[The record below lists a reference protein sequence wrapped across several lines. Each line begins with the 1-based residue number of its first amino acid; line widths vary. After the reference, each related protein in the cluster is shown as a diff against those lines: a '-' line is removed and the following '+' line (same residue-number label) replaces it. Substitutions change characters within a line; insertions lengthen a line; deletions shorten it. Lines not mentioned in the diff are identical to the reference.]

1 MDEDEASQA
10 AYCLLAMSRG
20 TTASSSSSD
29 RLGCKG
35 DSALSAALGHQT
47 VMEELATSSNSPY
60 STVAAIAI
68 PAAADT
74 TAAAAQT
81 SSNRNA
87 GVVVAAAAAA
97 IQPESPFMIARI
109 LTDLTRVRQDLF
121 SVEPLQQPQMP
132 PSASCKPSGQRNQNA
147 VQGGSGSSK
156 LHHCSYPACERTYG
170 KSSHLKAHMRTH
182 TGERPFGCTWPSC
195 DKRFA
200 RSDELARHI
209 RTHTGE
215 KRFTCSVCQKKFTRS
230 DHLSKHVR
238 RHSKMDEGSP
248 KSRRIKPADNKMII
262 SVSPTASLDSSDG
275 CSTNQSFVSYSS
287 EKDATR

>member
-47 VMEELATSSNSPY
+47 VMEQLATSSSNSSPY

-87 GVVVAAAAAA
+87 GVVVAAAAAAA

-132 PSASCKPSGQRNQNA
+132 PSASCKPSGQRNQSRFFLFNKPK
-147 VQGGSGSSK
+147 QQHFWHSIHHHR
-156 LHHCSYPACERTYG
+156 LHYYDFASPDDIETALFLSYYVFLFFHP
-170 KSSHLKAHMRTH
+170 
-182 TGERPFGCTWPSC
+182 
-195 DKRFA
+195 RFSY
-200 RSDELARHI
+200 R
-209 RTHTGE
+209 
-215 KRFTCSVCQKKFTRS
+215 
-230 DHLSKHVR
+230 
-238 RHSKMDEGSP
+238 
-248 KSRRIKPADNKMII
+248 
-262 SVSPTASLDSSDG
+262 
-275 CSTNQSFVSYSS
+275 CSTGRQ
-287 EKDATR
+287 RQ

>member
-20 TTASSSSSD
+20 TSTTSSSSSN

-47 VMEELATSSNSPY
+47 VMEQQLATTSSSSSPY

-74 TAAAAQT
+74 TTAAAQT

-132 PSASCKPSGQRNQNA
+132 PSASCKPSGQRNQSRLFYSTSPNNNISGIPSTTTTTVSIIMISPAPMILKPPFFILLCFLIFPPSLFLQMQYREA
-147 VQGGSGSSK
+147 VAVVNCTIVRIRHVNEPTGRVPISK
-156 LHHCSYPACERTYG
+156 LT
-170 KSSHLKAHMRTH
+170 
-182 TGERPFGCTWPSC
+182 
-195 DKRFA
+195 
-200 RSDELARHI
+200 
-209 RTHTGE
+209 
-215 KRFTCSVCQKKFTRS
+215 
-230 DHLSKHVR
+230 
-238 RHSKMDEGSP
+238 
-248 KSRRIKPADNKMII
+248 
-262 SVSPTASLDSSDG
+262 
-275 CSTNQSFVSYSS
+275 
-287 EKDATR
+287 

>member
-47 VMEELATSSNSPY
+47 VMEQQLATSSSSSSPY

-74 TAAAAQT
+74 TTAAAQT

-132 PSASCKPSGQRNQNA
+132 PSASCKPSGQRNQSRFFLFNKPKQQHFWHSIHHHRLHYYDFASPDDIETALFYLIMFSDFSTLAFLTDA

-182 TGERPFGCTWPSC
+182 TGNTLFSFFLFES
-195 DKRFA
+195 
-200 RSDELARHI
+200 
-209 RTHTGE
+209 
-215 KRFTCSVCQKKFTRS
+215 QKN
-230 DHLSKHVR
+230 
-238 RHSKMDEGSP
+238 G
-248 KSRRIKPADNKMII
+248 
-262 SVSPTASLDSSDG
+262 
-275 CSTNQSFVSYSS
+275 
-287 EKDATR
+287 

>member
-47 VMEELATSSNSPY
+47 VMEQQPATSSSSSSSPY

-74 TAAAAQT
+74 TTAAAQT

-132 PSASCKPSGQRNQNA
+132 PSASCKPSGQRNQSRFFYSTSPNNNISGIPSTTTVSIIMISPAPMILKPPFFYLIMFSYFSTLAFLTDA

-182 TGERPFGCTWPSC
+182 TGNNLFSFFLFES
-195 DKRFA
+195 
-200 RSDELARHI
+200 
-209 RTHTGE
+209 
-215 KRFTCSVCQKKFTRS
+215 QKN
-230 DHLSKHVR
+230 
-238 RHSKMDEGSP
+238 G
-248 KSRRIKPADNKMII
+248 
-262 SVSPTASLDSSDG
+262 
-275 CSTNQSFVSYSS
+275 
-287 EKDATR
+287 

>member
-47 VMEELATSSNSPY
+47 VMEQPATSSSNSSPY

-132 PSASCKPSGQRNQNA
+132 PSASCKPSGQRNQSRFFYSTSPNNNI
-147 VQGGSGSSK
+147 SGI
-156 LHHCSYPACERTYG
+156 P
-170 KSSHLKAHMRTH
+170 
-182 TGERPFGCTWPSC
+182 PPPPSP
-195 DKRFA
+195 
-200 RSDELARHI
+200 L
-209 RTHTGE
+209 
-215 KRFTCSVCQKKFTRS
+215 
-230 DHLSKHVR
+230 L
-238 RHSKMDEGSP
+238 
-248 KSRRIKPADNKMII
+248 
-262 SVSPTASLDSSDG
+262 
-275 CSTNQSFVSYSS
+275 
-287 EKDATR
+287 